1 MARSQDF
8 VFTLYGDY
16 IHHLGGEAWTG
27 SLIELLGL
35 LGLSGQAVRSTLSR
49 MSRKGWLK
57 GRRVGNKSYYSL
69 TPKSI
74 DLLEE
79 GAERIFQPRSDLWDG
94 RWHLLVYSIPEKERP
109 LRHRLRKR
117 LTWLGF
123 GSLSNATWISPRD
136 RRKEVEGVVNSLGIR
151 GHVEIFSAEHFGFAS
166 DQEVAERCWNLE
178 ELNRTYAAFIAKYEP
193 DFLDYKKK
201 AAEGDG
207 LEPSKCFARR
217 FILVH
222 EYRSFPYVDPN
233 LPSELLP
240 NDWLGDKATQL
251 FQEYHSL
258 LTAEANAFVDGVL
271 AKVPIPS
278 PSHRHKRMKGA

>member
-1 MARSQDF
+1 MARSQDL

-16 IHHLGGEAWTG
+16 IRHRRGEAWTG

-35 LGLSGQAVRSTLSR
+35 LGLSEQAVRSTLSR

-57 GRRVGNKSYYSL
+57 GRRVGNKSCYSL

-79 GAERIFQPRSDLWDG
+79 GAQRIFQPRSDVWDG
-94 RWHLLVYSIPEKERP
+94 RWYVLVYSIPEKERP

-136 RRKEVEGVVNSLGIR
+136 RRKEVEGVVNALGIQ
-151 GHVEIFSAEHFGFAS
+151 GHVEIFTAEHFGFAS
-166 DQEVAERCWNLE
+166 DQELVERCWNLGA
-178 ELNRTYAAFIAKYEP
+178 LNRAYAAFIAKHEP
-193 DFLDYKKK
+193 DFLECKKRVV
-201 AAEGDG
+201 EGDG
-207 LEPSKCFARR
+207 LEPSECFVRR
-217 FILVH
+217 FMLVH

-240 NDWLGDKATQL
+240 EDWLGNKATQL
-251 FQEYHSL
+251 FQEYHRL
-258 LTAEANAFVDGVL
+258 LTAKANAFVDSVL
-271 AKVPIPS
+271 AKASIP
-278 PSHRHKRMKGA
+278 PP